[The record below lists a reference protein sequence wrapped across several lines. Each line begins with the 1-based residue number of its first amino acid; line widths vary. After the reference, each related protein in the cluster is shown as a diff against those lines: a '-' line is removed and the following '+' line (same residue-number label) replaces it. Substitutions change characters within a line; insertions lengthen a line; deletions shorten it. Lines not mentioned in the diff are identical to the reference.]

1 MNLSA
6 YSSLDLNGKTA
17 VVCGASG
24 GIGEAAAT
32 LLAQRGARII
42 AVARNEEKLKG
53 LMSSLAGS
61 GHRYLLAD
69 LGDTES
75 LKTNVLGPLAA
86 ETVHILL
93 NNTGGPKGGPLH
105 KASVEEFD
113 QPLRA
118 HLKAAHLLVQ
128 AVLPSMQ
135 KNHYGRIINVISTS
149 VKTPIPNLGVSN
161 TVRGAMAS
169 WSKTLAGELA
179 GFGVTVNNV
188 LPGYIRTDRFRGLVD
203 ASAKSTNSSVDEVE
217 EAWKKTIPAGRI
229 GEPQEMAEAIAF
241 LASPAAA
248 YITGINLPVDGGRT
262 PSL

>member
-1 MNLSA
+1 
-6 YSSLDLNGKTA
+6 
-17 VVCGASG
+17 
-24 GIGEAAAT
+24 
-32 LLAQRGARII
+32 
-42 AVARNEEKLKG
+42 
-53 LMSSLAGS
+53 MSSLAGS

-75 LKTNVLGPLAA
+75 LKTNVLAPLAS

-118 HLKAAHLLVQ
+118 HLKASHLLVQ

-203 ASAKSTNSSVDEVE
+203 ASAKSTNASVDEVE